1 MVGLVRLVSHRLQ
14 HQTSFRQAPG
24 IKLVRLDKPHE
35 LARFFIRNQAV
46 EQVVGQVRT
55 VFLLCKLRVCAGCEQ
70 AYKSGLVGMNVHQ
83 MACMTVVDFGVAQ
96 RTVPAAKEAILGT
109 TGLVAKLAVD
119 DMLVFQRDVRPV
131 VLVDR
136 IFCVAKPA
144 RDAVAQPHTVCR
156 WRHNCVKVGH
166 FQKVCTIY

>member
-55 VFLLCKLRVCAGCEQ
+55 VFLLCNCGSVL
-70 AYKSGLVGMNVHQ
+70 
-83 MACMTVVDFGVAQ
+83 GVS
-96 RTVPAAKEAILGT
+96 RPTNPAWWA
-109 TGLVAKLAVD
+109 
-119 DMLVFQRDVRPV
+119 
-131 VLVDR
+131 
-136 IFCVAKPA
+136 
-144 RDAVAQPHTVCR
+144 
-156 WRHNCVKVGH
+156 
-166 FQKVCTIY
+166 